1 MSFAVEPGL
10 RELRVHAKAAIEP
23 SELLAICRAAPSGEV
38 IYAGRNTIWALE
50 WGGKPIAVKAFGI
63 PWGIRQWVYG
73 CLRASKAKRSF
84 ENASALIAL
93 GLHTPRPVG
102 YMEFGSRA
110 RLLKSFYVSE
120 YLPISSEAFPL
131 RDVLLDA
138 NRADREDILIAFG
151 RYTCKLHDLGV
162 LHRDYSPGNILVV
175 PSAGEGPATRADKL
189 ISHPAP
195 GLGSSPSSPAYRFEL
210 VDLNRMSFGALSLQQ
225 RMHNLRLLWADD
237 DDLRTVVRG
246 YAEAFGQPANAL
258 LQPALRASQMHK
270 AKATREEHLKKT
282 LRAWVGKSSQA
293 GGST

>member
-10 RELRVHAKAAIEP
+10 RELRVHARAVMEP

-120 YLPISSEAFPL
+120 YLPISSGAFPL
-131 RDVLLDA
+131 RDVLIDA
-138 NRADREDILIAFG
+138 NRSDREDILMAFG
-151 RYTCKLHDLGV
+151 RYTCRLHDLGV
-162 LHRDYSPGNILVV
+162 LHHDYSPGNILVV
-175 PSAGEGPATRADKL
+175 PSAGEKPATRADKP
-189 ISHPAP
+189 ISHPTP
-195 GLGSSPSSPAYRFEL
+195 GMGSSPSSLAYRFEL

-246 YAEAFGQPANAL
+246 YAEVFGQPANTL

>member
-10 RELRVHAKAAIEP
+10 RELRVHEKAAMEP

-93 GLHTPRPVG
+93 GLHTPSPVG
-102 YMEFGSRA
+102 YMEFGSQA

-120 YLPISSEAFPL
+120 YLPISPETFPL

-138 NRADREDILIAFG
+138 NRAGREAILMAFG
-151 RYTCKLHDLGV
+151 RFSCRLHDLDV
-162 LHRDYSPGNILVV
+162 LHRDYSPGNILVAS
-175 PSAGEGPATRADKL
+175 SAVEQPTTRDDKPIL
-189 ISHPAP
+189 DPAP
-195 GLGSSPSSPAYRFEL
+195 GTGSSPSSPAYRFEL

-237 DDLRTVVRG
+237 VDLRTVVRG
-246 YAEAFGQPANAL
+246 YAEVFGKPANTL

-270 AKATREEHLKKT
+270 AKASREEHLKKT

>member
-10 RELRVHAKAAIEP
+10 RELRVHEKAAMEP

-84 ENASALIAL
+84 ENASALISL
-93 GLHTPRPVG
+93 GLHTPSPVG
-102 YMEFGSRA
+102 YMEFGSQA

-120 YLPISSEAFPL
+120 YLPISPETFPL

-138 NRADREDILIAFG
+138 NRAGREAILMAFG
-151 RYTCKLHDLGV
+151 RFSCRLHDLDV
-162 LHRDYSPGNILVV
+162 LHRDYSPGNILVAS
-175 PSAGEGPATRADKL
+175 SAVEQPTTRDDKP
-189 ISHPAP
+189 ISDPAP
-195 GLGSSPSSPAYRFEL
+195 GTGSSPSSPAYRFEL
-210 VDLNRMSFGALSLQQ
+210 VDLNRMSFGALSPQQ

-237 DDLRTVVRG
+237 VDLRTVVRG
-246 YAEAFGQPANAL
+246 YAEVFGKPANTL

-270 AKATREEHLKKT
+270 ARASREEHLKKT
-282 LRAWVGKSSQA
+282 LRAWVGKSSPT
-293 GGST
+293 GGAT

>member
-1 MSFAVEPGL
+1 MSFADEPGL
-10 RELRVHAKAAIEP
+10 RELRVHAKAAMEP

-50 WGGKPIAVKAFGI
+50 WGGKSIAVKDFVI

-84 ENASALIAL
+84 ENASVLIAL
-93 GLHTPRPVG
+93 GLHTPSPVG
-102 YMEFGSRA
+102 YMEFGSRV

-120 YLPISSEAFPL
+120 YLPISSGAFPL

-138 NRADREDILIAFG
+138 NRAGREDILMAFG
-151 RYTCKLHDLGV
+151 RFSCRLHDLDV
-162 LHRDYSPGNILVV
+162 LHLDYSPGNILVAS
-175 PSAGEGPATRADKL
+175 SA
-189 ISHPAP
+189 
-195 GLGSSPSSPAYRFEL
+195 PAYQFEL

-237 DDLRTVVRG
+237 DDLRTVVMG
-246 YAEAFGQPANAL
+246 YAEVFGQPANAL

-270 AKATREEHLKKT
+270 ARASREEHLKKT
-282 LRAWVGKSSQA
+282 LRAWVGKSSPA